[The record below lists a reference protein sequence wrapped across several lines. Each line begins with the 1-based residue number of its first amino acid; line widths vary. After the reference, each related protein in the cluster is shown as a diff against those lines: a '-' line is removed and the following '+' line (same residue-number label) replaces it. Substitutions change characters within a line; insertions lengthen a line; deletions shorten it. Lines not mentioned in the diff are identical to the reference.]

1 MREFGRPATLAGL
14 QMPAIHASSLEEALA
29 SPRNVE
35 ALDLKLTRATLPDQI
50 FELPNLTQLT
60 IGGGTLTKVSPRLA
74 ELKKLRYLH
83 LDKHP
88 KLDLAAFPVMPSLES
103 LALRNCKLRTLPA
116 TLFRCRN
123 LKTLALGMNPL
134 KTVPAGIGALRKLT
148 TLYLWGC
155 GLKDVSPELGE
166 LTELRVL
173 ELEKNAIT
181 ALPAELAALKQ
192 LTQLNLEKNAFETFP
207 AMVCELT
214 HLETLEIYDN
224 RITAL
229 PDAITRLTRLTK
241 LRLEGN
247 RIATFPADLSPLK
260 ALETFY
266 VSLGITKAELQQQVR
281 RLPPKAFIMSF
292 DDGDLARDGR
302 WADAPARSS
311 REIEADAAK
320 PTEVAKAAKPK
331 VTKVA
336 KPAKSAT
343 AAGADEQVFRFEN
356 RVTRAAFIPGGVVGT
371 SYESMRAFDLASG
384 EQRFHAPGDHHWVA
398 TSPDG
403 ALLLAAG
410 DHTALLDAQT
420 GAVHKKLPVKTAYF
434 ARWSADGKILMLY
447 DDGELCCLDAKT
459 LKVVQRLEVGR
470 TSFATLSPDGQR
482 ILYGA
487 GKAVRLWDRTT
498 DKEVFR
504 ATVCRFGASD
514 GRFTADGRHAIVLT
528 TEALVRLDLG
538 QKKPKPEP
546 IKKTSASAF
555 DLLPDGT
562 RAVLGGPKISIV
574 ELTKG
579 TTVATLGTHENV
591 GPVDHIQVSADGTQV
606 ASCGCD
612 QTVRVWQIPRA

>member
-1 MREFGRPATLAGL
+1 
-14 QMPAIHASSLEEALA
+14 MPVIHASSLEEALA

-35 ALDLKLTRATLPDQI
+35 ALDLKLTRATLPDAI
-50 FELPNLTQLT
+50 FELRNLTQLT

-74 ELKKLRYLH
+74 ELKKLRFLH

-88 KLDLAAFPVMPSLES
+88 KLDLAAFPVMPALES
-103 LALRNCKLRTLPA
+103 LGLRNCKLRALPA
-116 TLFRCRN
+116 TLFQCRN
-123 LKTLALGMNPL
+123 LSSLSLGMNPL
-134 KTVPAGIGALRKLT
+134 KTVPVGIGALSKLT

-155 GLKDVSPELGE
+155 GLKEVSPELGK

-173 ELEKNAIT
+173 ELEKNALT
-181 ALPAELAALKQ
+181 ELPAELAALQQ
-192 LTQLNLEKNAFETFP
+192 LTQLNIEKNAFETFP
-207 AMVCELT
+207 AVVCELKR
-214 HLETLEIYDN
+214 LQTLEAYDN

-229 PDAITRLTRLTK
+229 PAAITRLKRLTK

-247 RIATFPADLSPLK
+247 RITTFPADLAPLA

-266 VSLGITKAELQQQVR
+266 VSLGITKAELQQQIR

-311 REIEADAAK
+311 REIAGDEAEPITTAEAAEPK
-320 PTEVAKAAKPK
+320 VAKKAAKK
-331 VTKVA
+331 ATKKAA
-336 KPAKSAT
+336 KK
-343 AAGADEQVFRFEN
+343 AAGGEEQVFRFEN
-356 RVTRAAFIPGGVVGT
+356 RVTRTAFVPDGVAGA
-371 SYESMRAFDLASG
+371 SYESMRVFDLASG
-384 EQRFHAPGDHHWVA
+384 EQRFHASGDHHWVA

-403 ALLLAAG
+403 TLLLAAG
-410 DHTALLDAQT
+410 EHTALLDART
-420 GAVHKKLPVKTAYF
+420 GAARAKLPVKTAYF
-434 ARWSADGKILMLY
+434 ARWSADGKILLLY
-447 DDGELCCLDAKT
+447 NDGELCCLDAKT
-459 LKVVQRLEVGR
+459 HKIVQRLEVGR
-470 TSFATLSPDGQR
+470 TSFATLSPDGQKV
-482 ILYGA
+482 LYGA
-487 GKAVRLWDRTT
+487 GKAVRLWDFASG
-498 DKEVFR
+498 KEVFR

-514 GRFTADGRHAIVLT
+514 ARFTADGRHAIVLT

-574 ELTKG
+574 ELGKG
-579 TTVATLGTHENV
+579 TTVADLGTHEKV
-591 GPVDHIQVSADGTQV
+591 GPVDHIVVSADGTQV

-612 QTVRVWQIPRA
+612 KTVRVWQIPRA